1 MGYLTRVLTGISA
14 GNTRIWPKVLCGLA
28 TFAMVAAFALGAPPA
43 VAQDA
48 VDDAHELQAEYDALF
63 EQMFRD
69 PADLEVTFRYAEV
82 SALLGN
88 FEAAVSAL

>member
-1 MGYLTRVLTGISA
+1 MGYKTRVLTGISA

-28 TFAMVAAFALGAPPA
+28 TFAMVAAFALGAAPA

-63 EQMFRD
+63 E
-69 PADLEVTFRYAEV
+69 
-82 SALLGN
+82 
-88 FEAAVSAL
+88 